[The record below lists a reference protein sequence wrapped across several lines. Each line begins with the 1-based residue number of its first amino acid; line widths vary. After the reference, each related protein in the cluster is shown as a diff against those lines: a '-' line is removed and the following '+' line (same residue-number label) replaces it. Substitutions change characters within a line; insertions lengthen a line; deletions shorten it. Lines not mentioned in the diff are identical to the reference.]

1 VTKTDAPR
9 GRIDKRQAI
18 LGAAF
23 AVFARLGYERT
34 CVQEI
39 ADEAGVAKPTV
50 YNHLNDKE
58 TLFRHTLEA
67 VAETVAAECLAAIEP
82 LRDIGGDLRPN
93 LTAAAGRLLRI
104 CIGDRARAL
113 RSLAYSESAIFPDLA
128 VTVQERTSVHLAD
141 ALADRFARLALSGGL
156 RPCDPARAAEH
167 FLALLTGPLE
177 ARSRMGT
184 RAVAD
189 HELDAI
195 ADAALDTFLRA
206 YGPQE

>member
-1 VTKTDAPR
+1 MTKAAAPR

-23 AVFARLGYERT
+23 AVFARRGYERT

-82 LRDIGGDLRPN
+82 LRDIGGDLRPK

-113 RSLAYSESAIFPDLA
+113 RSLAYAESAIFPDLA
-128 VTVQERTSVHLAD
+128 VAVQERTSLRLAE
-141 ALADRFARLALSGGL
+141 ALADRFARLALGGGL
-156 RPCDPARAAEH
+156 RPCDPARAAEQ
-167 FLALLTGPLE
+167 FLALLTAPLE

-184 RAVAD
+184 RSVAGD
-189 HELDAI
+189 ELDEI
-195 ADAALDTFLRA
+195 AEAALDTFLRA
-206 YGPQE
+206 YGPSE